1 MSNSTSLTTRM
12 LIALVLG
19 VITGFILQAVPTGF
33 VRDTVIINGI
43 LMFFGELFLNLI
55 WMVVIPLIFFSLI
68 VGVTAVADPQKVG
81 RIGGKLTLIYILST
95 VPAIGAAM
103 FFGFTLN
110 PAYNLT
116 YEAAAAFGITPT
128 IATPPPLVNVLLNI
142 VPRNPFAA
150 LASTA
155 TLQIIFVSMV
165 IGFAILAV
173 GKAAEPAKN
182 LFISLNAV
190 VMKITEGVMK
200 LAPIGVFALIAR
212 SFSQLGLSA
221 IAALIGFVL
230 VVWLALAFH
239 TIVVYG
245 LALKIF
251 VGKDP
256 YTGKSIS
263 LTTMFK
269 KVAPALAFAFSSAS
283 SAATLPVT
291 MRCARNLGFSREM
304 ASVTFPL
311 GVTLNMDGTAIFQ
324 GVAIV
329 FLATLYGVAL
339 DVGSVITVLIT
350 ATLATLGTAGVPGA
364 GMIMLSVVLASIG
377 MPIEAIALIFGIDRI
392 VDMPR
397 TAINV
402 CGDFIYGMIVAKPEE
417 GMLDWQQF
425 NSTVDAPMEEAV

>member
-1 MSNSTSLTTRM
+1 MSNSTSLTTKM

-19 VITGFILQAVPTGF
+19 VIVGFILQFTPPGF
-33 VRDTVIINGI
+33 VRDTIIIHGV

-55 WMVVIPLIFFSLI
+55 WMIVIPLIFFSLI

-103 FFGFTLN
+103 FFGFVLN
-110 PAYNLT
+110 PARNVT
-116 YEAAAAFGITPT
+116 YEMAEAFGVTPT
-128 IATPPPLVNVLLNI
+128 IAAAPPLVNVLLNI

-155 TLQIIFVSMV
+155 TLQIIFVAIL
-165 IGFAILAV
+165 IGLAILAI
-173 GKAAEPAKN
+173 GEAGAPAKK
-182 LFISLNAV
+182 LCISFNGII
-190 VMKITEGVMK
+190 MKITEWVMK
-200 LAPIGVFALIAR
+200 VAPIGVFALIAR
-212 SFSQLGLSA
+212 SFSTLGMSA
-221 IAALIGFVL
+221 IMALFGFVL
-230 VVWLALAFH
+230 VVWIALAFH

-256 YTGKSIS
+256 HTGKLVS
-263 LTTMFK
+263 LTTMLK

-291 MRCARNLGFSREM
+291 MRCARNVGFNREM
-304 ASVTFPL
+304 TSVAFPL

-329 FLATLYGVAL
+329 FLASLYGIAL
-339 DVGSVITVLIT
+339 DIGSVVTILIT

-364 GMIMLSVVLASIG
+364 GMIMLSVVLASVG

-402 CGDFIYGMIVAKPEE
+402 CGDFIYSMIVAKPE
-417 GMLDWQQF
+417 GMIDWQQF
-425 NSTVDAPMEEAV
+425 NSDVDVSMEEAV